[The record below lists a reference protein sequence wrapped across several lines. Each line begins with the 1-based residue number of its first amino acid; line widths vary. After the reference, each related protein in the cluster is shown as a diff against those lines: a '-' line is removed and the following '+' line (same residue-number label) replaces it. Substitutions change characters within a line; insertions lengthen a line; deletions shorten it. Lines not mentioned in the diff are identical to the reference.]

1 MIKCGCASFAIPISA
16 PPRIGTVMS
25 MITAIF
31 TLMVSVMISDRT
43 IMIGALASRRMV
55 NIYAICTLVMSVVIL
70 VTRLDVEK

>member
-1 MIKCGCASFAIPISA
+1 
-16 PPRIGTVMS
+16 MS